1 MLHLLLPIMK
11 TLKKALRLF
20 ALILMIAL
28 ASVLPVPI
36 TFYKKD
42 NLPEYTI
49 ELVEKKDDD
58 TESED
63 IKEVL

>member
-1 MLHLLLPIMK
+1 MK

-28 ASVLPVPI
+28 ASVLPVPM

-42 NLPEYTI
+42 HLPKYTI
-49 ELVEKKDDD
+49 ELVDKKEDDN
-58 TESED
+58 ESED
-63 IKEVL
+63 VKTSM

>member
-1 MLHLLLPIMK
+1 MK

-42 NLPEYTI
+42 NLPKYTI
-49 ELVEKKDDD
+49 ELVEKKDDEND
-58 TESED
+58 RED
-63 IKEVL
+63 AKEIL

>member
-1 MLHLLLPIMK
+1 MK

-42 NLPEYTI
+42 NLPKYTI

-63 IKEVL
+63 IKEVF